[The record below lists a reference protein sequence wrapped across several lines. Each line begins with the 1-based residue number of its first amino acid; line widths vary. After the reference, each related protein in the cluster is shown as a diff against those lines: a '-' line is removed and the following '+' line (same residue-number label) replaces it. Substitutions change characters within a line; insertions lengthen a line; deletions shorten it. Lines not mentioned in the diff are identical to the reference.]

1 MSKFPL
7 YENLSKNISKK
18 DLTITQKR
26 TFIKRFEK
34 IDHSGHELV
43 YALIRTYQIE
53 NNEDNISFTLP
64 YNGKYVG
71 TNINFDLDEFPNT
84 LKQIL
89 FNFLQ
94 IHLEKMKE
102 EQIIEKQKPV

>member
-7 YENLSKNISKK
+7 YENLSKNIKEK
-18 DLTITQKR
+18 DLTVSEKR
-26 TFIKRFEK
+26 TFIKRLEK
-34 IDHSGHELV
+34 IDQSGQEIV
-43 YALIRTYQIE
+43 YALIRMYQME
-53 NNEDNISFTLP
+53 NNEGDISFNLP

-71 TNINFDLDEFPNT
+71 TNINFDLDEFPHS
-84 LKQIL
+84 LKQLL

-94 IHLEKMKE
+94 IHLTKMKE